1 MQMEIEFE
9 IEMEIAMEH
18 RQQQQFQQQQGVAT
32 PTPTDRLH
40 CRGPSPSR
48 KFALAGIPT
57 ADRWCP
63 KSTTTTTADD
73 YD

>member
-1 MQMEIEFE
+1 MQMEIEIE
-9 IEMEIAMEH
+9 IEIAIE
-18 RQQQQFQQQQGVAT
+18 FQQQQGVAT

-48 KFALAGIPT
+48 KFALEGIPT